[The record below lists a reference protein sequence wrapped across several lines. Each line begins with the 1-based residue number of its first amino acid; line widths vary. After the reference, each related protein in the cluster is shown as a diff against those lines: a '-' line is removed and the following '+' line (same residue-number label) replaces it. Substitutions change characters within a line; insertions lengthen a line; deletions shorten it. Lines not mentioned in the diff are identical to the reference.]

1 LEREDGRSALG
12 VSDQEV
18 LDLFIVATVFANF
31 VLVFVFVTITFL
43 FMVNASHVLGS
54 YGLFELLQVRNV
66 LKAAL
71 GCTVLQQGLLLRFFF
86 IVALFVLHGLD
97 GAVKFHVSSS
107 RPLSLQELPLLPGAD
122 ASIV

>member
-18 LDLFIVATVFANF
+18 LDLFIVATIFVNF
-31 VLVFVFVTITFL
+31 VLVFVTITFL